1 MMNLLKRGGGFSL
14 IVEQIVDKQIRRNY
28 PPEASEAYYRLIG
41 DSFTDMEARRL
52 ISMAVQV
59 EIFRLM
65 RYGEAFNHARYIGNL
80 HGLPDL
86 PDID

>member
-28 PPEASEAYYRLIG
+28 PPEASETYYRLIG

-65 RYGEAFNHARYIGNL
+65 RFGEAFNHARYIGNL

>member
-1 MMNLLKRGGGFSL
+1 MMNLLKRAGSFSL

-28 PPEASEAYYRLIG
+28 PPEAAEAYNRLLN
-41 DSFTDMEARRL
+41 DSFTDMEAKRL

>member
-1 MMNLLKRGGGFSL
+1 MISILKKGAGFSP
-14 IVEQIVDKQIRRNY
+14 IVEQIVDKQIRRSD
-28 PPEASEAYYRLIG
+28 PPEATETYHRLIS
-41 DSFTDMEARRL
+41 DSFTDQEARRL

-65 RYGEAFNHARYIGNL
+65 RFGEAFNHARYIGNL
-80 HGLPDL
+80 RGLPDL

>member
-1 MMNLLKRGGGFSL
+1 MMNLLKQGGGFGL
-14 IVEQIVDKQIRRNY
+14 IVEQVVDKQIKRNY
-28 PPEASEAYYRLIG
+28 PPEAAEAYNRLIG
-41 DSFTDMEARRL
+41 DSFSDLEARRL